1 MTRATVAAC
10 ARTGSEGGSYGSRA
24 LGSGGAPVL
33 ATVDGGQC
41 RRRGRRHG
49 DGGRRTPSGLGGRSW
64 VLPQMVV
71 PLAPAS
77 PGGSPRIVPL
87 LVRRDLLCP
96 RLAPGDGPASAL
108 LTHPWVF
115 GRLGRGEKVGAGGLR
130 LLGSAGLVHHA
141 RSVPQATPRRPAA
154 VRRTTC
160 HPIERRRTTRW
171 HCGGRR
177 TRSIQAWPGTRDN
190 EPPAY
195 RIEWPTRPLRFPLR
209 EVRLPPRHLVR
220 PVAQG
225 RAVQGCFPMGL
236 PTMIVSLEAIFLSTF
251 VMSSQTVPT

>member
-1 MTRATVAAC
+1 MAPERSGPEERRSSPPLTVANA
-10 ARTGSEGGSYGSRA
+10 ADEGDA
-24 LGSGGAPVL
+24 I
-33 ATVDGGQC
+33 ATADPQWPRWSLVG
-41 RRRGRRHG
+41 
-49 DGGRRTPSGLGGRSW
+49 TPSDGC
-64 VLPQMVV
+64 
-71 PLAPAS
+71 PLALAS
-77 PGGSPRIVPL
+77 PGGSPRNVPL

-108 LTHPWVF
+108 LTRPGVF
-115 GRLGRGEKVGAGGLR
+115 GPLGRGEKVGAGGLR

-190 EPPAY
+190 EPPAC

-225 RAVQGCFPMGL
+225 RAVQGCFPIGAAHDDRVL
-236 PTMIVSLEAIFLSTF
+236 GSDFPEHVRDEQPDRADVKWAGSGRPPVGRCTRS
-251 VMSSQTVPT
+251 